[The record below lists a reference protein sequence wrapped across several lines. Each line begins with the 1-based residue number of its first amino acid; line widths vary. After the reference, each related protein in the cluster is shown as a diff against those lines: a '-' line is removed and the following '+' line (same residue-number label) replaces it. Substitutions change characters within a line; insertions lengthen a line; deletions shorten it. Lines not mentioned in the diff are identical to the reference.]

1 MHWDPSGFPTQSA
14 SVEQSVK
21 LLQMSVP
28 PPVDPVDPVVEPV
41 VDPHDPVVAPVD
53 PVDPVVA
60 PVVDP
65 QDPVVALVDPV
76 DPVVD
81 PEDPDMMAA
90 ICSRTASRSA
100 SGSVHPCAAKITSP
114 PETATEN
121 SLPPSRD
128 FMGSMSSMSG

>member
-28 PPVDPVDPVVEPV
+28 PPVDPVDPEVEPV
-41 VDPHDPVVAPVD
+41 VDPH
-53 PVDPVVA
+53 
-60 PVVDP
+60 
-65 QDPVVALVDPV
+65 DPVVALVDPV

-100 SGSVHPCAAKITSP
+100 SGSVHPCTAKITSP

-121 SLPPSRD
+121 SLPPSRE
-128 FMGSMSSMSG
+128 FMGSMSSTSG